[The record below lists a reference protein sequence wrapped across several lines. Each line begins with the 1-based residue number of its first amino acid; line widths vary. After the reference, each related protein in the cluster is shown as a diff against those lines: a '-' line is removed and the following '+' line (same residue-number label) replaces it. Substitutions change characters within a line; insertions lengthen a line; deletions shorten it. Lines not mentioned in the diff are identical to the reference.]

1 MSVTLSREIVSSNE
15 ACLSWVIDGLSAN
28 QCKATLFLSDL
39 NQPDDINQSPPNN
52 IHSISKY
59 QIRSNEFLT
68 GTHSFTNLPAN
79 VYLAKI
85 VVVNIFSGVMV
96 ESSEFEFSVFS
107 IAAPEF
113 APTAYIPESRKI
125 TVFLKPRNSLPLIN
139 PDANEYTTM
148 NGGKVTFI
156 LFGQYILG
164 GRTDYSTAGS
174 INLRLDYNPVNNR
187 YVLEDPEMQDDIE
200 YELSCFYINQHSCSS
215 ELSVSKIIR
224 PTNFP
229 SRITELS
236 SVYDSV
242 LKTLTINH
250 NMPNNVGTYVALDC
264 RATITYTDD
273 STTPSSVITNTYIS
287 SENSAGLTF
296 TDPEKT
302 VPSPSDPIVFNTTN
316 QLLLLPI
323 DKVFTITLA
332 IRNSFGY
339 GEESEPI
346 SCFCPLNF
354 CSVPVSSDNL
364 IVTLR
369 TDNDLELQIPSDTA
383 QRYVQNPNYDVKF
396 ESEIFKYLDTTDAIT
411 SVRTL
416 TRDVSIYENVTN
428 SMPSGILDLT
438 LATDTLTTNYELGN
452 LYKYVLN
459 VYYEKTFAG
468 ATSIPPVTVVPGD
481 PVLPSVTINPEIMDA
496 YSRYFIPHTNP
507 DPVTLSAVPDNESV
521 TVSWTNL
528 TSAQLK
534 GYKLHHYE
542 YCMDDLT
549 SLTDTEVNSLT
560 WLFADITTVGTNVSH
575 IFRDDLTTTAP
586 NDLINGTTYR
596 FNVRAVSFSDN
607 DLYGFTDRLAST
619 PSTII
624 ATPFGTP
631 SVPISAGT
639 LPANLE
645 STVYFTLA
653 NVNPYNGGDF
663 DEFQASID
671 TDATF
676 TRIEPQPLYDSATG
690 KYSKTFN
697 LSNDSLHTIRIRVVT
712 KNKTDDSVKKFSPA
726 LTFTTTPYAKPVV
739 PTGFTAVPRTNTVDL
754 SWTPPGVTSILGN
767 PVKYEVSYK
776 LTTDTEYTLFSS
788 NPVSLA
794 LCTVTGLTPDL
805 SYNFRIRSQVRNDE
819 LSTVDLET
827 IIYSDS
833 YAALISR
840 PFRYTNPPKM
850 ELVTGR
856 VGSTIEVK
864 LSPATGN
871 IDPALNNFY
880 NDKFNY
886 HATIYEK
893 TDTLRARPKTSSVLN
908 IENTNVQTLTLNTF
922 NDGATDDPN
931 VDPQLIDF
939 SLYVIV
945 CYYEM
950 FNTEKSIFYSSN
962 EVVGNNTFPLEPD
975 DAPELT
981 IADTVAG
988 VSSVTLSWTIPKL
1001 VGLNIVGYEI
1011 SNTSDSWR
1019 PINSVIDT
1027 ISTTPHTYRTTVTDY
1042 STDGTTTTPIELGTT
1057 YQFWIRAKIQV
1068 GSGVDA
1074 LDIFSAKSNMVDA
1087 RTHNMPGKP
1096 ISLVATAIGGGRL
1109 KVDWEIGTLGFL
1121 SLRSYQI
1128 KIAPY
1133 VVTGDYVPSN
1143 EAITIVE
1150 NCNLSNTN
1158 TFTGLTNG
1166 TTYTVSIRMVT
1177 INEIEGNR
1185 LIFGEDETI
1194 SAIVYDLATAPA
1206 NFVTYSNIDIPNTVR
1221 LSWDPVTGVNLGGL
1235 VLDHYEVYYNDFGV
1249 GASEPV
1255 NVGLDLSY
1263 NFIGVTRTSGI
1274 DIREEPGVSDGF
1286 TTTGTAILYFAYAV
1300 TRKPDS
1306 SAINGTI
1313 NTTIKG
1319 NSSARNNIAVSK
1331 PSKPTNISVVRS
1343 YFGNAYYSV
1352 NLPATDGIFYMLIG
1366 DNSSSNNGLFQSKN
1380 YTNAYQVSLDGINW
1394 ITPNP
1399 NIYRPGYSLPINI
1412 NTVPR
1417 LTLEEYNPSTT
1428 GASTHIKYGLHT
1440 FGGIATNAT
1449 WQLLTQANN
1458 RFNFSF
1464 DTNMINYTFTSDGSI
1479 GLGVPKNFYVRK
1491 VTYNLFNSFS
1501 DLAGQPAWHV
1511 TLNNRVPDLSTAI
1524 YSDPSEVIVN
1534 TSYHVSPQ
1542 QNHYDLPS
1550 IEYFANPLLG
1560 VSSTPSNGKINLTWD
1575 AANSS
1580 VLGGL
1585 TLNHY
1590 EVQLNDGAW
1599 TNVAATTTNYEFDSL
1614 TNGTEYTL
1622 SVRTNC
1628 RHTEI
1633 NISGVTT
1640 TKDFRGIPVTVYNVP
1655 YVMASAPTG
1664 LVKSY
1669 PDSQQVKIVWDP
1681 VTDLGGLLLKRYEV
1695 TSDGSTWIPLVDAV
1709 TPVATYPK
1717 TIVPEYTFTG
1727 LVNGNLYDNIK
1738 VRAITTYN
1746 DLSSSSVVGFD
1757 FSNIVGTSSASISA
1771 IPRAT
1776 PVAPTQ
1782 IDVVKEDS
1790 QLSYTWNYNAITPG
1804 LISFQEFRGVASTS
1818 GTELIES
1825 IEAAAIIPTNIVS
1838 NSTVGGFNFTFPFTG
1853 LTNGIK
1859 YNIKIVPVLVI
1870 TSTSELIQGNPL
1882 ITTIPYVPYKVASA
1896 PTNLR
1901 KTPGDREIKIEWD
1914 PVTDLGG
1921 LTLQKYQVT
1930 RDGTTWIDVASN
1942 VEEHTFPELANG
1954 TSYTMSVRAIT
1965 EFIDPDRDL
1974 DPLTPDLVSFQNIV
1988 GTSATI
1994 SAIPFVAPGV
2004 VTDITTSVTNNI
2016 FRFSFTAPDRLNN
2029 NNAFTQYYEYSING
2043 GTSWVGI
2050 DITAFPSVDVTALGE
2065 DEFTTLFR
2073 VYILN
2078 PNNTTIRV
2086 EGSSVEITGLRNIN
2100 ITTPENL
2107 RATVGNGFVT
2117 LNWSGVAGATYR
2129 VVRYVSPTSIS
2140 SNVSSTT
2147 STITGLT
2154 NGTEYRF
2161 GVAFMISGSPG
2172 PFANISA
2179 TPMSAPIIGTVSLS
2193 AASTTGI
2200 LSINVDYGGSV
2211 NGANIILKCN
2221 KASIIDIPAEYDGE
2235 GNIISDAY
2243 RELVKSNELVF
2254 NNIIT
2259 SNTVSFTVNTPA
2271 YINSSGKL
2279 VRAVLRNY
2287 FDILIINS
2295 IGNVE
2300 TTFTTLDLT
2309 GVVV

>member
-15 ACLSWVIDGLSAN
+15 ACLSWVIDGLSVN
-28 QCKATLFLSDL
+28 QCKATLFFSDL
-39 NQPDDINQSPPNN
+39 NQPDDINQTPPNN

-68 GTHSFTNLPAN
+68 GTHSFTNLPGGD
-79 VYLAKI
+79 YIAKI
-85 VVVNIFSGVMV
+85 VVVNHVTGVII
-96 ESSEFEFSVFS
+96 ESYELEFRVYN

-125 TVFLKPRNSLPLIN
+125 TVFLKPRDSLPLIN
-139 PDANEYTTM
+139 LDGDDITTM

-156 LFGQYILG
+156 LFGQYIVG
-164 GRTDYSTAGS
+164 GATDYSTAGTVNV
-174 INLRLDYNPVNNR
+174 ILDYNPVNNQ
-187 YVLEDPEMQDDIE
+187 YVIEDPEMQDDIE
-200 YELSCFYINQHSCSS
+200 YELSCFYTNQYNCSS
-215 ELSVSKIIR
+215 ELSFSKIIR

-229 SRITELS
+229 SVITELS

-250 NMPNNVGTYVALDC
+250 NMPNNAGTYESLDC

-296 TDPEKT
+296 TVPGKT
-302 VPSPSDPIVFNTTN
+302 FPSPSDPVVFNTTN
-316 QLLLLPI
+316 QLSLLPI
-323 DKVFTITLA
+323 DKIFTITLA
-332 IRNSFGY
+332 IRNSYGY
-339 GEESEPI
+339 GPESEPI

-364 IVTLR
+364 IVSLR
-369 TDNDLELQIPSDTA
+369 TDNDLELQIPSDTTK
-383 QRYVQNPNYDVKF
+383 RYVQNPNYDVKF

-416 TRDVSIYENVTN
+416 TRDVSIYENVRN

-438 LATDTLTTNYELGN
+438 LDTSLYELGN

-481 PVLPSVTINPEIMDA
+481 PVVPSVTINPEIMDV

-507 DPVTLSAVPDNESV
+507 DPVTLSVVPDNESV

-549 SLTDTEVNSLT
+549 SLTDAEINSLT
-560 WLFADITTVGTNVSH
+560 WLFADITTVGTTVSH
-575 IFRDDLTTTAP
+575 IFRDDLTTTAT

-619 PSTII
+619 PSTITAI
-624 ATPFGTP
+624 PFGTP

-653 NVNPYNGGDF
+653 NVNPYNGGDL

-676 TRIEPQPLYDSATG
+676 TRIEPQPLYDNVTG

-712 KNKTDDSVKKFSPA
+712 KNKTDNSVKKFSPA
-726 LTFTTTPYAKPVV
+726 VTFTTTPYAKPVE
-739 PTGFTAVPRTNTVDL
+739 PTGFTAVPRTNTVEL

-767 PVKYEVSYK
+767 TVKYEVSYK
-776 LTTDTEYTLFSS
+776 LTTDTVYTLFSS
-788 NPVSLA
+788 NPVLLT

-833 YAALISR
+833 YAALIST

-880 NDKFNY
+880 NGKFNY

-893 TDTLRARPKTSSVLN
+893 TDTLKARPKTSSILN
-908 IENTNVQTLTLNTF
+908 IENTNIQTLTLNTF

-962 EVVGNNTFPLEPD
+962 EIVGNNTFPLEPN

-981 IADTVAG
+981 IADTVPG

-1001 VGLNIVGYEI
+1001 VGLNIIGYEI
-1011 SNTSDSWR
+1011 SNTSNSWR

-1027 ISTTPHTYRTTVTDY
+1027 ISTTPHTYRTTVTDH
-1042 STDGTTTTPIELGTT
+1042 STDGITTTPIELGTT
-1057 YQFWIRAKIQV
+1057 YEFWIRAIIRV
-1068 GSGVDA
+1068 GSGLDA

-1109 KVDWEIGTLGFL
+1109 KVDWAIGTLGFL
-1121 SLRSYQI
+1121 SLQSYQI

-1133 VVTGDYVPSN
+1133 VVTGDYVPSDV
-1143 EAITIVE
+1143 AIETVE
-1150 NCNLSNTN
+1150 NCNRSNSN

-1166 TTYTVSIRMVT
+1166 ITYTVTIRMVT
-1177 INEIEGNR
+1177 INEIENNR
-1185 LIFGEDETI
+1185 LLFGEAETI
-1194 SAIVYDLATAPA
+1194 SAIVYDPATAPA
-1206 NFVTYSNIDIPNTVR
+1206 NFVTASYEDPERTVT
-1221 LSWDPVTGVNLGGL
+1221 LTWNAVTGVDLGGL
-1235 VLDHYEVYYNDFGV
+1235 PFDHYEVNYDD
-1249 GASEPV
+1249 V
-1255 NVGLDLSY
+1255 NVFGNGTGVPREGLWFNVGSLLTANIGPLSHRT
-1263 NFIGVTRTSGI
+1263 NQGPSWGNWRHFTADDTLFKLNIGDYTFFVR
-1274 DIREEPGVSDGF
+1274 
-1286 TTTGTAILYFAYAV
+1286 AV
-1300 TRKPDS
+1300 TKLSETSLID
-1306 SAINGTI
+1306 
-1313 NTTIKG
+1313 G
-1319 NSSARNNIAVSK
+1319 NNSTKVNMPVSK
-1331 PSKPTNISVVRS
+1331 PDTLASENP
-1343 YFGNAYYSV
+1343 AV
-1352 NLPATDGIFYMLIG
+1352 NNRVSTGRIWNSAEFLNFFVARIGATVFNFPATPGVLYMAFPLTWETDDG
-1366 DNSSSNNGLFQSKN
+1366 NERNNNGGNRYFNNLFIKKN
-1380 YTNAYQVSLDGINW
+1380 FRMAYELSRDGGVTWNNLTDKLTRWNLLDGFGG
-1394 ITPNP
+1394 TH
-1399 NIYRPGYSLPINI
+1399 YQ
-1412 NTVPR
+1412 
-1417 LTLEEYNPSTT
+1417 STI
-1428 GASTHIKYGLHT
+1428 G
-1440 FGGIATNAT
+1440 GGIAVIGAT
-1449 WQLLTQANN
+1449 GATTDVNN
-1458 RFNFSF
+1458 FFR
-1464 DTNMINYTFTSDGSI
+1464 
-1479 GLGVPKNFYVRK
+1479 
-1491 VTYNLFNSFS
+1491 YNLDNSIVV
-1501 DLAGQPAWHV
+1501 G
-1511 TLNNRVPDLSTAI
+1511 NRYEFLVRRVGYNLYNPDPNRPI
-1524 YSDPSEVIVN
+1524 YSDPSSIMFN
-1534 TSYHVSPQ
+1534 TSYVVSPEQ
-1542 QNHYDLPS
+1542 SFLSSLDQIYS
-1550 IEYFANPLLG
+1550 ANPLLG
-1560 VSSTPSNGKINLTWD
+1560 VTSTPSNGKINLTWD
-1575 AANSS
+1575 VANSS

-1585 TLNHY
+1585 TLNYY
-1590 EVQLNDGAW
+1590 EVQLNTGDW
-1599 TNVAATTTNYEFDSL
+1599 TRVDVNNYEFTPL

-1628 RHTEI
+1628 THTRRDTT
-1633 NISGVTT
+1633 GVTIT
-1640 TKDFRGIPVTVYNVP
+1640 SNFTGTPVTVYNVP
-1655 YVMASAPTG
+1655 YVIASAPTG

-1669 PDSQQVKIVWDP
+1669 PDSQQVKIVWDA
-1681 VTDLGGLLLKRYEV
+1681 VTDFGGLLLKRYEV
-1695 TSDGSTWIPLVDAV
+1695 TSDGTTWIPVVDAV
-1709 TPVATYPK
+1709 TPLATYPK

-1727 LVNGNLYDNIK
+1727 LVNGDLYDNIK

-1746 DLSSSSVVGFD
+1746 DLSSSSIVQLD
-1757 FSNIVGTSSASISA
+1757 FSNIIGTSSASISA
-1771 IPRAT
+1771 IPRGT

-1782 IDVVKEDS
+1782 INIVKEDS
-1790 QLSYTWNYNAITPG
+1790 QLSYTWNYNTITPG
-1804 LISFQEFRGVASTS
+1804 LISFQDFTGVASTS
-1818 GTELIES
+1818 GTELMES
-1825 IEAAAIIPTNIVS
+1825 IAATRIIPTNSVENPIL
-1838 NSTVGGFNFTFPFTG
+1838 GGFNFTFPFTG

-1870 TSTSELIQGNPL
+1870 TSTAELIQGTPL
-1882 ITTIPYVPYKVASA
+1882 ITTIPYVPYKSASG
-1896 PTNLR
+1896 PTNVR
-1901 KTPGDREIKIEWD
+1901 TTPSDREIKIEWD

-1921 LTLQKYQVT
+1921 LTLQEYQVSK
-1930 RDGTTWIDVASN
+1930 DNGTNWTNVAFD
-1942 VEEHTFPELANG
+1942 VEEYTFTDLTNG
-1954 TSYTMSVRAIT
+1954 TNYDMKVRAIT
-1965 EFIDPDRDL
+1965 KFIDD
-1974 DPLTPDLVSFQNIV
+1974 DPLVAFHDIQ
-1988 GTSATI
+1988 GTSATV
-1994 SAIPFVAPGV
+1994 SAIPFVAPGTV
-2004 VTDITTSVTNNI
+2004 STITTSVRNNE
-2016 FRFSFTAPDRLNN
+2016 FRFTFTPPSGVNN
-2029 NNAFTQYYEYSING
+2029 NNSFTQFYEYSING
-2043 GTSWVGI
+2043 GTTWFPITLPTFPVVGV
-2050 DITAFPSVDVTALGE
+2050 ASLGGAV
-2065 DEFTTLFR
+2065 FTCKFR

-2078 PNNTTIRV
+2078 PNNSAIRV
-2086 EGSSVEITGLRNIN
+2086 EGAIIEVTGLKNIN

-2107 RATVGNGFVT
+2107 KVAVGNAFVR
-2117 LNWSGVAGATYR
+2117 LNWDHIDGYTYR
-2129 VVRYVSPTSIS
+2129 IFQYPNTGTTIITSDVS
-2140 SNVSSTT
+2140 V
-2147 STITGLT
+2147 STITLSGLT

-2161 GVAFMISGSPG
+2161 GVAFIIDGEAGSV
-2172 PFANISA
+2172 ANITA

-2193 AASTTGI
+2193 TTGI
-2200 LSINVDYGGSV
+2200 LSIAVNYGGSSE
-2211 NGANIILKCN
+2211 ANIILKCTR
-2221 KASIIDIPAEYDGE
+2221 ASIIDNPAEYDPETGE
-2235 GNIISDAY
+2235 LVADAY
-2243 RELVKSNELVF
+2243 SELVKSSELVF

-2259 SNTVSFTVNTPA
+2259 SNTVTFSVDTPSF
-2271 YINSSGKL
+2271 INSSGKR
-2279 VRAVLRNY
+2279 VAKVVRNY

-2295 IGNVE
+2295 IGNTE
-2300 TTFTTLDLT
+2300 TTYTTLDISRLSS
-2309 GVVV
+2309 